1 MAINLAITGFGRI
14 GRLILRAIYE
24 LNRQDI
30 KVVAINS
37 SRGDAASNAHL
48 LKFDSAHGKF
58 NADIKTNDHEMIIN
72 GDVIK
77 FFSTRN
83 PEELPWDKLNV
94 DIVMECTGA
103 FTSKEKLMVHIKQG
117 AKKVLISAPGGKD
130 VDATIVYGVNH
141 QILKSTDTVVSNA
154 SCTTNGL
161 APMVKPL
168 HDKLGIVTGLMTTI
182 HSYTNDQYLNDNQ
195 HKDLRRARSAT
206 TSMIPTK
213 TGAADAVGLVIPE
226 LKGKLDGIAIRV
238 PTLNVSLVELTFTPK
253 KKTSKDEVNHIMKEA
268 ANEGSLKG
276 ILIYNDEP
284 LVSID
289 FNHTEASSYF
299 DANLTKVSED
309 GLLVKV
315 FGWYD
320 NEWGFSCRMID
331 TAMAMMSAK

>member
-1 MAINLAITGFGRI
+1 MAIKVAITGFGRI

-24 LNRQDI
+24 LNHQDI

-37 SRGDAASNAHL
+37 SRGDATSNAHL
-48 LKFDSAHGKF
+48 LKYDSAHGKF

-94 DIVMECTGA
+94 DVVMECTGA
-103 FTSKEKLMVHIKQG
+103 FTSKEKSIVHLKQG

-141 QILKSTDTVVSNA
+141 QILKATDTVVSNA

-168 HDKLGIVTGLMTTI
+168 HDQLGIVTGLMTTI

-195 HKDLRRARSAT
+195 HKDPRRARSAT

-253 KKTSKDEVNHIMKEA
+253 KATSKDEVNRIIKEA
-268 ANEGSLKG
+268 ANLGSLKG

-284 LVSID
+284 LVSVD
-289 FNHTEASSYF
+289 FNHTEASSFF
-299 DANLTKVSED
+299 DGNLTKVSED

-320 NEWGFSCRMID
+320 NEWAFSCRMID
-331 TAMAMMSAK
+331 TTIAMMSAK

>member
-1 MAINLAITGFGRI
+1 
-14 GRLILRAIYE
+14 
-24 LNRQDI
+24 
-30 KVVAINS
+30 
-37 SRGDAASNAHL
+37 L
-48 LKFDSAHGKF
+48 LKYDSAHGKF
-58 NADIKTNDHEMIIN
+58 NADIKTNDHEIIIN
-72 GDVIK
+72 GDIIK
-77 FFSTRN
+77 FYSTRN
-83 PEELPWDKLNV
+83 PEELPWGKLNV
-94 DIVMECTGA
+94 DVVMECTGA
-103 FTSKEKLMVHIKQG
+103 FTSKEKSIIHVKQG
-117 AKKVLISAPGGKD
+117 AKKVLISSPGDKD

-141 QILKSTDTVVSNA
+141 QTLKASDLIVSNA

-168 HDKLGIVTGLMTTI
+168 HEKLGIITGLMTTI

-195 HKDLRRARSAT
+195 HKDLRRARSAGV
-206 TSMIPTK
+206 SMIPTK
-213 TGAADAVGLVIPE
+213 TGAAESVALVIPE

-253 KKTSKDEVNHIMKEA
+253 KATSKEEVNRIMKEA
-268 ANEGSLKG
+268 ANQGILKG

-284 LVSID
+284 LVSVD
-289 FNHTEASSYF
+289 FNHTEASSHF

-331 TAMAMMSAK
+331 TALAMIAAK

>member
-83 PEELPWDKLNV
+83 PEELPWNKLNV
-94 DIVMECTGA
+94 DVVMECTGA
-103 FTSKEKLMVHIKQG
+103 FTSKEKSMVHIKQG

-238 PTLNVSLVELTFTPK
+238 PTLNVSLVELTFTSK
-253 KKTSKDEVNHIMKEA
+253 KKTSKDEVNHIIKEA

>member
-1 MAINLAITGFGRI
+1 MAINIAITGFGRI

-24 LNRQDI
+24 LNRKDI

-37 SRGDAASNAHL
+37 SCGDPASNAHL
-48 LKFDSAHGKF
+48 LKYDSAHGKF

-77 FFSTRN
+77 FFTTRN
-83 PEELPWDKLNV
+83 PEELPWDKLNIDV
-94 DIVMECTGA
+94 VMECTGA
-103 FTSKEKLMVHIKQG
+103 FTSKEKSIVHVNQG
-117 AKKVLISAPGGKD
+117 AKKVLISAPGDKD
-130 VDATIVYGVNH
+130 VDATIVFGVNH
-141 QILKSTDTVVSNA
+141 QVLKATDIVVSNT

-182 HSYTNDQYLNDNQ
+182 HSYTKDQYLNDNQ
-195 HKDLRRARSAT
+195 HKDPRRARSAT

-226 LKGKLDGIAIRV
+226 LKGKIDGIAIRV

-253 KKTSKDEVNHIMKEA
+253 KATSKDEVNRIIKEA
-268 ANEGSLKG
+268 ADQGSLKG
-276 ILIYNDEP
+276 ILIYNEEP
-284 LVSID
+284 LVSVD

-299 DANLTKVSED
+299 DANLTRVSED

-331 TAMAMMSAK
+331 TAIAMMSAK

>member
-1 MAINLAITGFGRI
+1 MAIKIAITGFGRI

-24 LNRQDI
+24 LNRKDI

-48 LKFDSAHGKF
+48 LKYDSTHGKF
-58 NADIKTNDHEMIIN
+58 NADIKTNDHEIIIN
-72 GDVIK
+72 GDVIN
-77 FFSTRN
+77 FFTTRN

-94 DIVMECTGA
+94 DVVMECTGA
-103 FTSKEKLMVHIKQG
+103 FTSKEKSIAHVKQG
-117 AKKVLISAPGGKD
+117 AKKVLISAPGDRD

-141 QILKSTDTVVSNA
+141 QILKATDTVVSNA

-182 HSYTNDQYLNDNQ
+182 HSYTNDQYLTDNQ
-195 HKDLRRARSAT
+195 HKDPRRARSAT

-253 KKTSKDEVNHIMKEA
+253 KATSKDEVNRIIKEA
-268 ANEGSLKG
+268 ANQGSLKG
-276 ILIYNDEP
+276 ILIYNAEP
-284 LVSID
+284 LVSVD

-299 DANLTKVSED
+299 DSNLTKVSED

-320 NEWGFSCRMID
+320 NEWAFSCRMID
-331 TAMAMMSAK
+331 TAIAMMSAK

>member
-103 FTSKEKLMVHIKQG
+103 FTSKEKSMVHIKQG
-117 AKKVLISAPGGKD
+117 AKKVLISAPGGQD

-253 KKTSKDEVNHIMKEA
+253 KKTSKDEVNHIIKEA

>member
-1 MAINLAITGFGRI
+1 MAVKIAITGFGRI

-37 SRGDAASNAHL
+37 SRGDTASNAHL
-48 LKFDSAHGKF
+48 LKYDSAHGKF
-58 NADIKTNDHEMIIN
+58 NADIKTNDHEIIVN

-77 FFSTRN
+77 FYSTRN
-83 PEELPWDKLNV
+83 PEDLPWGELNV
-94 DIVMECTGA
+94 DVVMECTGA
-103 FTSKEKLMVHIKQG
+103 FTSKEKSNVHVKQG
-117 AKKVLISAPGGKD
+117 AKKVLISAPGGED
-130 VDATIVYGVNH
+130 IDATIVYGVNH
-141 QILKSTDTVVSNA
+141 QILKASDTVVSNA

-168 HDKLGIVTGLMTTI
+168 HEKLGIISGLMTTI

-195 HKDLRRARSAT
+195 HKDPRRARSAT

-238 PTLNVSLVELTFTPK
+238 PTLNVSLVELTFTSNKP
-253 KKTSKDEVNHIMKEA
+253 TSKDEVNLIMKEA
-268 ANEGSLKG
+268 AHQGALKN
-276 ILIYNDEP
+276 ILVYNDEP
-284 LVSID
+284 LVSVD

-299 DANLTKVSED
+299 DANLTKVSKD

-331 TAMAMMSAK
+331 TALAMIAAK